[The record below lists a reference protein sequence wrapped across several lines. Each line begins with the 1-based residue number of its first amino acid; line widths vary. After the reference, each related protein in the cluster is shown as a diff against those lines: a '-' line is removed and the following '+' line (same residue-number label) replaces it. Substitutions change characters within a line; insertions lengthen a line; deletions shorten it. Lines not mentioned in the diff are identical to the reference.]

1 MGMNR
6 PSTSP
11 AGGLSSRRPARHSGG
26 LGAKL
31 GLWSAVGILAAVLIT
46 VCANVMAV
54 RFYERWDVTRAR
66 LYTLSPPS
74 RETISGLSEPIEI
87 LVFLSQADPELGSV
101 RRLLDQY
108 QAASRLILVRYVDP
122 DRDPAT
128 FVALQNRY
136 RLMEGRAEQGRLVS
150 DAALVV
156 ARGDARWVITADDIV
171 LYDEQRGTVQPRLEQ
186 AVTEGLRQV
195 LDPNSVQVCFSA
207 GQLEPNLDDG
217 GPSGLGGFRYML
229 EKNNYVTRQIDLAE
243 VESARSLEQC
253 DLLVVAAPGRMFTES
268 VANRLVSLARRGK
281 SLLIGAG
288 PNLSED
294 GRISHSGLEPLL
306 EAFEIALRPE
316 LVFEREPDRVLP
328 VGVGGEVFFV
338 EPKPHDLTRG
348 LVGTEGARFRVALS
362 LSQRFETRGAAT
374 ALLVTSGRAFSL
386 SNASVLATPD
396 VALDSVKHDAEG
408 PFVVAAA
415 AEIASAGKDQRRARL
430 VVMGSASPLLGNTWE
445 DESMGGTRRF
455 VESAI
460 SWLVS
465 RPTLVSLDPK
475 PERSV
480 DLRFTEQSMSQVARY
495 VLLYLPGT
503 ALACGAI
510 ILLRRRSGQRRAAPE
525 PGRPAA

>member
-1 MGMNR
+1 MSR

-11 AGGLSSRRPARHSGG
+11 RSSLLSRRPARQGGG
-26 LGAKL
+26 LGATL
-31 GLWSAVGILAAVLIT
+31 GLWSAAGILGAVLIT
-46 VCANVMAV
+46 VCANVMAA
-54 RFYERWDVTRAR
+54 RFYERWDVTRSR

-74 RETISGLSEPIEI
+74 RQTISGLSEPIEI

-108 QAASRLILVRYVDP
+108 QAASRLIQVRYVDP

-171 LYDEQRGTVQPRLEQ
+171 LYDEARGTVQPRLEQ
-186 AVTEGLRQV
+186 AITEGLRQV
-195 LDPNSVQVCFSA
+195 LDPNSVQVCFSG

-229 EKNNYVTRQIDLAE
+229 EKNNYVTRQIDLTA
-243 VESARSLEQC
+243 VESARTLEQC
-253 DLLVVAAPGRMFTES
+253 DLIVVAAPGRSFTDAA
-268 VANRLVSLARRGK
+268 ANRLLTLARRGK
-281 SLLIGAG
+281 SLLIAAG

-294 GRISHSGLEPLL
+294 NRVSQSGLDPLL
-306 EAFEIALRPE
+306 DAFEIGLRPE

-328 VGVGGEVFFV
+328 IGVGGEVFFA
-338 EPKPHDLTRG
+338 EPKPHELTRG
-348 LVGTEGARFRVALS
+348 LVGTEGARFRVALQ
-362 LSQRFETRGAAT
+362 LSQRLETRGAAA
-374 ALLVTSGRAFSL
+374 ALLVTSGRAFSI

-396 VALDSVKHDAEG
+396 VALDNMKHDAEG
-408 PFVVAAA
+408 PFVVAAT
-415 AEIASAGKDQRRARL
+415 AELGPSGKDQRRARL

-455 VESAI
+455 VESAV

-465 RPTLVSLDPK
+465 RPALVSLDPK

-480 DLRFTEQSMSQVARY
+480 DLRFTEQSMGQVARY
-495 VLLYLPGT
+495 VLLYLPGL
-503 ALACGAI
+503 ALSCGAI
-510 ILLRRRSGQRRAAPE
+510 ILLRRRSGPRSAAKE
-525 PGRPAA
+525 SGRPTR